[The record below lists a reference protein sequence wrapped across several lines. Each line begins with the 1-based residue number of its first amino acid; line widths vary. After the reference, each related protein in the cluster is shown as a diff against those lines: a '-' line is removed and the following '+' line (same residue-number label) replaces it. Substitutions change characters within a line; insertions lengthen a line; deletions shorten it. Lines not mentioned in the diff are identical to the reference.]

1 MTYEATVLADSINPA
16 GVRLTTLQIRYPR
29 MVHAD
34 LMTHREFS
42 RGASSSRAIP
52 ARVFRRQVRY
62 EPAPPVFWGANQ
74 KGMQAER
81 PLAGW
86 RLPVAKW
93 VFLQS
98 RWLMIM
104 IHWLLEKL
112 GLHKQLTNRML
123 EPWMWM
129 TVIVSST
136 QWNNF
141 YALRCHKDA
150 QPEIRRIALLMR
162 RAMRRSDPRALQ
174 AGDWH
179 RPFFRAEDFHA
190 ANVAALD
197 FNPPS
202 IGTAPITKYDL
213 IANYIACGRCARVSY
228 LTQDGRRDVREDL
241 ALANERL
248 APSGHNSPFEHVAMA
263 LPTDERCGNFRGWKQ
278 MRKFLPNED
287 GNAARW
293 EDSTDGE
300 EELIN

>member
-1 MTYEATVLADSINPA
+1 MPYEALVLADSINPA

-29 MVHAD
+29 MVHAE
-34 LMTHREFS
+34 LMTHRDLS
-42 RGASSSRAIP
+42 RGTSSSRAIP
-52 ARVFRRQVRY
+52 ARVIRRQVRTD
-62 EPAPPVFWGANQ
+62 PAPPVFWGANQ
-74 KGMQAER
+74 RGMQAAQQ
-81 PLAGW
+81 LAGG
-86 RLPVAKW
+86 RLSVAKW
-93 VFLQS
+93 AFFQS
-98 RWLMIM
+98 RWFMLLV
-104 IHWLLEKL
+104 HWLLEKV
-112 GLHKQLTNRML
+112 GLHKQLTNRLL
-123 EPWMWM
+123 EPWMWV

-162 RAMRRSDPRALQ
+162 RAMRRSEPRTLQ
-174 AGDWH
+174 AGEWH
-179 RPFFRAEDFHA
+179 RPFFRAEDVHA

-197 FNPPS
+197 FTPPS
-202 IGTAPITKYDL
+202 SRPEWITKYDL
-213 IANYIACGRCARVSY
+213 VANYIACGRCARVSY

-241 ALANERL
+241 ALATERL

-263 LPTDERCGNFRGWKQ
+263 LPTDERCGNFRGWMQ